1 MNKFHAFAWVST
13 VLISFA
19 AAAPEDFVVDS
30 EVYRHGT
37 YARIHKTQAVYV
49 DSDGT
54 LLYPVGEKLSKG
66 ERDFLEKM
74 ITLFTRE
81 GRAKLELRVYIHPK
95 ANWEKVQELV
105 SWLSQ
110 QKIEDLSFR
119 QAKLVDGVAE

>member
-1 MNKFHAFAWVST
+1 MVRNQIFALAA
-13 VLISFA
+13 VLMSFA
-19 AAAPEDFVVDS
+19 SAAPEEFVVDP
-30 EVYRHGT
+30 EVYRHDT
-37 YARIHKTQAVYV
+37 YDRIHKPQAVYV

-54 LLYPVGEKLSKG
+54 LLFPMSKKLSKG
-66 ERDFLEKM
+66 ERDTLEKM

-95 ANWEKVQELV
+95 ANWDKVQELV

-119 QAKLVDGVAE
+119 QAKLVDGIDE